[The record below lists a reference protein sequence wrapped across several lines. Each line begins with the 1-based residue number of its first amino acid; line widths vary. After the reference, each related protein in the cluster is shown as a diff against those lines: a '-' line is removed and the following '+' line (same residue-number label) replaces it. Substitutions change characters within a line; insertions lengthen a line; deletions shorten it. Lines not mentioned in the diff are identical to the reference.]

1 MNKKKNRKKQI
12 LTAVFPL
19 LGILLFAAV
28 LVLGVKKQTPV
39 VEKDPV
45 QGIHADSSLKGY
57 LGTGY
62 AYAGEDEGKGEN
74 DRQVMEQAQI
84 LPEEEP
90 EPTVTPTP
98 TQSPAS
104 SAKTPEVTVTP
115 EPSPTA
121 APEIQPTETPSE
133 NDNNNDQNDQS
144 NTIHYDEQEEPEHQG
159 DGSQTSEKNDDKN
172 QQGAQIPDSPE
183 EPQITEAPA
192 PTLVPDP
199 DEDKYPVIA
208 TDLTDGETVNAS
220 YRTFYI
226 QATDH
231 YGNNLGASSLQVTGN
246 GQRLSMQGQPAQGI
260 LAYRLEL
267 TEGANTI
274 EISATD
280 EEGWTTTLP
289 VFTLYKGDEEA
300 PETAGSVTISIEAGT
315 IGLGTI
321 LPATSIE
328 FYQGE
333 QLSSVLLRLLQNT
346 GFDWRNDG
354 NATSGFYLKAIGRGG
369 IAAGAMIPE
378 DLLVHLQEVNCQLS
392 DHDANWIGEFD
403 FTMDSG
409 WMYSV
414 NGEYMN
420 VGMSA
425 YFPADGDEVRLRFS
439 LYSGADIGGGASG
452 EVWGDW

>member
-98 TQSPAS
+98 TQSPVS

-121 APEIQPTETPSE
+121 ALEIQPTEMPSE

-159 DGSQTSEKNDDKN
+159 SQTSEKNDDKN
-172 QQGAQIPDSPE
+172 QQGAQIPDTPE

-192 PTLVPDP
+192 PTQAPDP

-403 FTMDSG
+403 FTMESG
-409 WMYSV
+409 WLYFV

-425 YFPADGDEVRLRFS
+425 YFPADGDEIRLRFS
-439 LYSGADIGGGASG
+439 LYSGADVGAGQTG
-452 EVWGDW
+452 ETWGDW

>member
-1 MNKKKNRKKQI
+1 MKDFMDKKKKRKKQI
-12 LTAVFPL
+12 LTVIFPI

-28 LVLGVKKQTPV
+28 LILGIKKQPPA
-39 VEKDPV
+39 VEPDPV
-45 QGIHADSSLKGY
+45 QGISAESSLKGY

-62 AYAGEDEGKGEN
+62 AYVGEDAGKGEN
-74 DRQVMEQAQI
+74 SGQAMEQAQI
-84 LPEEEP
+84 LPEE
-90 EPTVTPTP
+90 PTP
-98 TQSPAS
+98 TITPVPSRTPVSPTE
-104 SAKTPEVTVTP
+104 TPEVTVTP
-115 EPSPTA
+115 EPSPATA
-121 APEIQPTETPSE
+121 SEIQPTEIPSE
-133 NDNNNDQNDQS
+133 NEDQNDQS
-144 NTIHYDEQEEPEHQG
+144 NTIHYDEQEDPKQPGES
-159 DGSQTSEKNDDKN
+159 SQTSEKNDDKN
-172 QQGAQIPDSPE
+172 QPGAQTPDSE
-183 EPQITEAPA
+183 ENPQVTETPA
-192 PTLVPDP
+192 PTQAPDP

-226 QATDH
+226 QAKDH
-231 YGNNLGASSLQVTGN
+231 YGNSLGASSLQVTGN
-246 GQRLSMQGQPAQGI
+246 GQKLSMQGQPAEGI

-267 TEGANTI
+267 GDGANTI

-280 EEGWTTTLP
+280 DEGWTTTLP
-289 VFTLYKGDEEA
+289 VFTLYKGDEDA
-300 PETAGSVTISIEAGT
+300 PETAGSVTVSIEAGT

-333 QLSSVLLRLLQNT
+333 QFSSVLLRLLQNT

-369 IAAGAMIPE
+369 IASGAAIPE
-378 DLLVHLQEVNCQLS
+378 DLLAHLQQVNCQLS
-392 DHDANWIGEFD
+392 DHDVNWIGEFD

-409 WMYSV
+409 WLYSV

-425 YFPADGDEVRLRFS
+425 YFPADGDEIRLRFS